1 MKVRNDSNFPKI
13 LKYRGIL
20 TSYNLTI
27 FLGSAKGKYEIV
39 KLLLKHGADPTKK
52 NRDGHTPMDLVKE
65 GDQDVLDLLRGDSA
79 LLDAAKKGNLTRV
92 QKLLTPENINCRDS
106 QGRNSTPLHL
116 AAGYNNLEVAE
127 FLLENGADVNAQD
140 KGGLIPLHN
149 ASSYGHLDIAA
160 LLIRY
165 STVVNA
171 TDKWG
176 FTPLHEA
183 AQKVQLFSLQKFVLF
198 FLFFLIREIFL
209 HLGLKL
215 FSFCDDFFLLKGRTQ
230 LCALLLAHGADPTL
244 KNQEGQTP
252 LDLCSADDVKCLL
265 QDAMPT
271 TLALPTTTKTSVP
284 NANPRP
290 SSSMTFGPP
299 AGTDNVVMPS
309 GTTFPLAPVAAVSS
323 SLPNSACP
331 AGIGVGF
338 PMPHPGDGCIDFSKS
353 EMVTPETSLNMSL
366 TAFLASLGLEQLR
379 EVFEREQISVDILS
393 EMGHE
398 DLKQIG
404 ISAFGHRHKLI
415 KGIEKLLS
423 GNGKLKTLA
432 NSVAIKKL
440 VKIFVNLCFLS
451 IFSQLNPLFLSS
463 RKSLFFFEF
472 SKSSTHFYTF
482 FTVYILERRSEII
495 WKNYVQKIILEKSSK
510 MKC

>member
-1 MKVRNDSNFPKI
+1 MK
-13 LKYRGIL
+13 
-20 TSYNLTI
+20 
-27 FLGSAKGKYEIV
+27 
-39 KLLLKHGADPTKK
+39 
-52 NRDGHTPMDLVKE
+52 
-65 GDQDVLDLLRGDSA
+65 
-79 LLDAAKKGNLTRV
+79 
-92 QKLLTPENINCRDS
+92 
-106 QGRNSTPLHL
+106 
-116 AAGYNNLEVAE
+116 
-127 FLLENGADVNAQD
+127 
-140 KGGLIPLHN
+140 
-149 ASSYGHLDIAA
+149 
-160 LLIRY
+160 
-165 STVVNA
+165 
-171 TDKWG
+171 
-176 FTPLHEA
+176 
-183 AQKVQLFSLQKFVLF
+183 KFLF
-198 FLFFLIREIFL
+198 FFFLFLIREI
-209 HLGLKL
+209 L
-215 FSFCDDFFLLKGRTQ
+215 FTFRALSIFILIFLLKGRTQ

-440 VKIFVNLCFLS
+440 VKIFVKFCFLS
-451 IFSQLNPLFLSS
+451 ISQ
-463 RKSLFFFEF
+463 FFF
-472 SKSSTHFYTF
+472 
-482 FTVYILERRSEII
+482 
-495 WKNYVQKIILEKSSK
+495 
-510 MKC
+510 